1 MLLLTVVYNR
11 SMEYIIDGIKDIKK
25 SFENEKNT
33 LGISES
39 IIEDTHYIKFF
50 SSNDNLNEH
59 NIKNFNLNV
68 ANMLYKVVTT
78 EFCKKEIN
86 NFLADTYFFLQYD
99 EIKQVKPK
107 IQKALI
113 NEGAISG
120 PNMVYCINR
129 KNKIIDKIIKCIEE
143 NNEINISGFLTFR
156 AKDLFKDLEPIVD
169 KVVEEYMVEKE
180 YNEFIKLLKYFVEV
194 QDSKIDEAN
203 ILIDRSGNY
212 FLRDKD
218 GNDLV
223 ENMIM
228 ELSDV
233 KYDSKE
239 SQEELIIS
247 TMISS
252 APKKI
257 IIHCVE
263 HCKNK
268 ELIETISKVFVGRV
282 QYCDNCS
289 ECEKIK
295 SEMAILE

>member
-59 NIKNFNLNV
+59 NIRNFNLNV

-107 IQKALI
+107 IQNALI
-113 NEGAISG
+113 NEGKISG

-156 AKDLFKDLEPIVD
+156 AKDLNEDLEAIVD

-203 ILIDRSGNY
+203 ILIDKNGNY
-212 FLRDKD
+212 FLRDKE

-268 ELIETISKVFVGRV
+268 ELIETLSKVFVGRV
-282 QYCDNCS
+282 QYCDNCL

-295 SEMAILE
+295 SGMAILE